1 MAAVSNEEEEEQFF
15 DTREEISDRD
25 LDCSEGC
32 SSSVELANSVSYY
45 SQSEIWTRYPQS
57 VNERRSKFLKLMG
70 FLFDQNLMNAEDSE
84 DESRVKIQLDVDRI
98 TENSGAVLR
107 TSGFGDEIY
116 FNQSSISPSKLCEA
130 PEVLE
135 NFALKDHVAC
145 RIEGADLVVSG
156 NDQDEIQIESRLQES
171 GSSRSVSFDEFLG
184 TSGWS
189 SSFVRPLP
197 SRRDEES
204 RDLVDGKRKVKRG
217 WLKKLGAMARIID
230 RHGTATLKPGDHE
243 LTLGQ
248 RMRRVRVHPV
258 KKQSKELSSLYTGQ
272 EFLAHEGSILTMKFS
287 LDGRYLASGGEDG
300 TVRVWKVIEDERLD
314 GFDVQDTDPSCL
326 YFTINHLS
334 QLIPIDVDKEKIDK
348 AKSLRK
354 SSDLTCVVLPPKVFR
369 LLEKPLHEFQGH
381 SSEVLDLSWSRNGF
395 LLSSSVDK
403 TVRLWQVGI
412 DRCLRVF
419 SHNNYVTSVAF
430 NPVDDNYFISGSID
444 GKVRTWEVRR
454 CRVVDYTDIR
464 EIVSA
469 VCYCPDGKGGIVGT
483 MTGNCRFYDII
494 DNQLYQQNQ
503 ICLQGKK
510 KLPGKRITGFQ
521 FSPSDPSKVIVTS
534 ADSLVRVLCGENV
547 IGKFKASA
555 FRVAGSQMFATFTSD
570 GKHVVSASE
579 DSNIY
584 IWNYTNQDK
593 SSSRSKSIWSCES
606 FLSHNASIA
615 IPWVGL
621 ETTPGPLP
629 SPTFGE
635 NMQRNSRKQHNH
647 QNLEGDLDQNMPHS
661 PSESDCFSHARDF
674 FSEYMTKSAATWPE
688 EKLRNASPK
697 AVSLSPLCKSKLK
710 LLKSAC
716 QSILSNPHLWGLV
729 IVTASWDGRIR
740 TYLNYGLP
748 IRI

>member
-1 MAAVSNEEEEEQFF
+1 MAGVSNEEEEEQFF
-15 DTREEISDRD
+15 DTLEEISYVSDRD
-25 LDCSEGC
+25 SDCSEGC
-32 SSSVELANSVSYY
+32 SSSVDHLADSVLCY
-45 SQSEIWTRYPQS
+45 SQSEIWTGYPRS

-70 FLFDQNLMNAEDSE
+70 FILDQSLMNAEDSE
-84 DESRVKIQLDVDRI
+84 DESRVRTQLDVDRI

-107 TSGFGDEIY
+107 TSGFGDDIH
-116 FNQSSISPSKLCEA
+116 FSQSSISSKLCEA

-135 NFALKDHVAC
+135 HFTLKDHAAC
-145 RIEGADLVVSG
+145 RIDDWGKGADLVVSD
-156 NDQDEIQIESRLQES
+156 NDQDEIEIESRLQES
-171 GSSRSVSFDEFLG
+171 GSSQSVSFDEFLG
-184 TSGWS
+184 TPGSS
-189 SSFVRPLP
+189 SSFVQPLP
-197 SRRDEES
+197 SRQDEES
-204 RDLVDGKRKVKRG
+204 RDLVDAKRKVKRG

-230 RHGTATLKPGDHE
+230 RHGSATLKPGDHE

-258 KKQSKELSSLYTGQ
+258 KKQSRELSSLYTGQ

-287 LDGRYLASGGEDG
+287 LDGQYLASGGEDG
-300 TVRVWKVIEDERLD
+300 TVRVWKVIEHERLD

-348 AKSLRK
+348 TKSLRK

-381 SSEVLDLSWSRNGF
+381 SSEVLDLSWSKNGF
-395 LLSSSVDK
+395 LLSSSADK

-412 DRCLRVF
+412 GRCLRVF

-444 GKVRTWEVRR
+444 GKVRIWEVRR
-454 CRVVDYTDIR
+454 CQVVDYTDIR

-483 MTGNCRFYDII
+483 MTGNCRFYDI
-494 DNQLYQQNQ
+494 
-503 ICLQGKK
+503 
-510 KLPGKRITGFQ
+510 
-521 FSPSDPSKVIVTS
+521 
-534 ADSLVRVLCGENV
+534 
-547 IGKFKASA
+547 KASA

-570 GKHVVSASE
+570 GKHVVSPSE

-584 IWNYTNQDK
+584 IWNYSNQDK

-606 FLSHNASIA
+606 FLSHNVSVA

-621 ETTPGPLP
+621 ETTAGALP

-635 NMQRNSRKQHNH
+635 KMQRNSLKQNNH

-661 PSESDCFSHARDF
+661 PSDCFSHARDF
-674 FSEYMTKSAATWPE
+674 FLEYMTKSAATWPE
-688 EKLRNASPK
+688 EKLPNASPK

-729 IVTASWDGRIR
+729 VVTASWDGRIR